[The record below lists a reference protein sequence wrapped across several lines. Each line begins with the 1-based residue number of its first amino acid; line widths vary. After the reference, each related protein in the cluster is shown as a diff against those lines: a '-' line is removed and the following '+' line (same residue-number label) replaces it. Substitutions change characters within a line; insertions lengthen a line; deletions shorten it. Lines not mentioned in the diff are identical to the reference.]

1 MVPIMIFMTKFQMC
15 YIFVAKY
22 LLLLRL
28 VVKLPSFCCLVISLM
43 LLNIVSGSEANMTT
57 LCEMEFFDFLWLILV
72 HYLPLPPTQKDRPP
86 RPPQLP
92 PGWGPNLGALHKTKS
107 APQIAIFLKL
117 ASQVGFDPKFNISQ
131 IQNLPTRSRSKNWT
145 LEVQKIPKLKFFK
158 FFDQGQIS
166 YVKMTTF

>member
-1 MVPIMIFMTKFQMC
+1 MT
-15 YIFVAKY
+15 I
-22 LLLLRL
+22 
-28 VVKLPSFCCLVISLM
+28 
-43 LLNIVSGSEANMTT
+43 
-57 LCEMEFFDFLWLILV
+57 LCEMEFFNFLWLILV

-145 LEVQKIPKLKFFK
+145 LKVQNFPKLKFSK
-158 FFDQGQIS
+158 FFNWGLGLDNLSTLDKKIL
-166 YVKMTTF
+166 KNDIDTFLLPPPRQQCLLIIK